1 MSRIGLRNRHA
12 HAGKVLFER
21 RIAAADA
28 HIRAAV
34 DLHARAGKG
43 VARGKKV
50 APAGKRQK
58 ALVPALAGFAVED
71 HGAVAEYERRVDG
84 EFVPDGIIRA
94 NVPPRGDREK
104 AALVHE
110 MLRRAPVFL
119 RHGSAVLRAECV
131 VKIRNEQ
138 ISFKFSVSHW
148 YFSQNYV

>member
-1 MSRIGLRNRHA
+1 MPVP
-12 HAGKVLFER
+12 GK
-21 RIAAADA
+21 AS
-28 HIRAAV
+28 RAARRSLRQENGRKLSYQLSP
-34 DLHARAGKG
+34 DSPSKIT
-43 VARGKKV
+43 
-50 APAGKRQK
+50 AP
-58 ALVPALAGFAVED
+58 
-71 HGAVAEYERRVDG
+71 VAEYERRVDG

-94 NVPPRGDREK
+94 HVPPRGDREK